1 MVTTNKVL
9 TVSYGTF
16 SCTLEGF
23 DDSFETMKAIAEYF
37 RDLAA
42 DDRYFGAEPP
52 TPDADMLAR
61 IAERETTR
69 RVDARMDRDRIV
81 LRATSP
87 GAAAV
92 AAAIQPEAAPADV
105 SFADQIARDTAV
117 GAAMAEA
124 APAASARDDTVTM
137 TQGTPQQA
145 SDANDLH
152 PAPYAQDD
160 FVTEAPQV
168 VATAPFVPD
177 PASVAAKLNRIRAVV
192 SRVRDVAPQSVA
204 DANPPASETVA
215 DPTIDLV
222 QAQFVDADADAIGV
236 VQAVVVAS
244 EPIEVLPAFGDHV
257 LIDDEHAD
265 VTVNGPAMPLD
276 PAVTPASLREIK
288 HETDEYAFAVMDDL
302 MAGILVYPD
311 AVTLGDTTMPVADPT
326 ADVIEGFLQVD
337 LDQPDFSPAEP
348 QVFATATDDTDAR
361 DLAADHKDVVA
372 GNGAMDVADALD
384 LYDSEFTEAD
394 DIGYDDAEPV
404 IDAPAIAGA
413 ATSGVADVETADA
426 ARAPIRNDVWDAEA
440 HEFAAGDFAADDFA
454 SAGADEDLAVET
466 ADDLSADAGI
476 ADMTARE
483 VVAVEIVTTETA
495 PVETVATE
503 IVAVETITTEI
514 VSFETTDPAA
524 EDVSQVDPVAAP
536 EDGLDLILARLQS
549 KAARR
554 ADGLAA
560 EPVAATSAPEVAA
573 VMPPAALTV
582 EAEPEAAVTAASAVS
597 PLRARVM
604 KMKRADFQAAIDRG
618 LIEET
623 PDDLAPDARAV
634 AVISAP
640 VSADLAVPPRSSALS
655 REAEADLARELAE
668 VEAELG
674 GSAGQGGLI
683 PFDALDDDALDDDA
697 FEDDLELDA
706 DWVADADTAQSLFAD
721 EDEDEGD
728 RDREIMGDARAD
740 DEEDDE
746 DILAGET
753 RSAVMAAVAAAAATA
768 AAEAAAAVIPAAPA
782 NGLRATRRDE
792 TAAADRATSEDLDD
806 DLDDDMQPRGMAGQ
820 RLAEAN
826 ADRDVM
832 RLMAKTISEMDEPE
846 NTHRRSAIAH
856 LRAAVAATKAEKKEG
871 GVLKAAT
878 EVAPYREDLASVVRP
893 RRPVA
898 EGSSNTPRPA
908 DPRPAPLRLVAEQR
922 VDLPAQSSGS
932 TGQSV
937 TVRPR
942 RIMVADAPA
951 RPATASGRDAADA
964 TLPRTASQMT
974 HAVPLIEA
982 PAGGFAEFADQVGA
996 QSLSDVLE
1004 AAASY
1009 LAFVEGQDAFSRP
1022 QLMTK
1027 VRQLNGVDYS
1037 REDGLR
1043 SFGMLLRAGKIE
1055 KLKGGRFTVSD
1066 RIGFRPDA
1074 RAAG

>member
-61 IAERETTR
+61 IAERETAR

-81 LRATSP
+81 LRATSL

-92 AAAIQPEAAPADV
+92 AAAIQPDVAPADV
-105 SFADQIARDTAV
+105 NFADPTTRDAAV
-117 GAAMAEA
+117 GGAMAETTH
-124 APAASARDDTVTM
+124 AASARVDTVTIA
-137 TQGTPQQA
+137 QGTPKKTPV
-145 SDANDLH
+145 ANDLY
-152 PAPYAQDD
+152 PASKAQNGI
-160 FVTEAPQV
+160 VTDVPQT
-168 VATAPFVPD
+168 VATAPVVPD

-192 SRVRDVAPQSVA
+192 SRVRYIAPQSVVI
-204 DANPPASETVA
+204 ANPPASETVA
-215 DPTIDLV
+215 EQTTDPVPDHV
-222 QAQFVDADADAIGV
+222 VDADADAFGIA
-236 VQAVVVAS
+236 QAVVVAS
-244 EPIEVLPAFGDHV
+244 EPVKVMSASDNNALT
-257 LIDDEHAD
+257 DDEHAD
-265 VTVNGPAMPLD
+265 VTVNGPTL
-276 PAVTPASLREIK
+276 AVAPGVATATAREIK
-288 HETDEYAFAVMDDL
+288 HETDEYAFAVMDDV

-311 AVTLGDTTMPVADPT
+311 AETPVDAMMLVADPT
-326 ADVIEGFLQVD
+326 ADVAEGFLQVD
-337 LDQPDFSPAEP
+337 LEQPDFSPVEP
-348 QVFATATDDTDAR
+348 QVFALATDDTDAR
-361 DLAADHKDVVA
+361 DLAADHKDVAA
-372 GNGAMDVADALD
+372 GDGAIDVADVLD
-384 LYDSEFTEAD
+384 LYDSEFIEDD

-413 ATSGVADVETADA
+413 ATSGMADDETAYTT
-426 ARAPIRNDVWDAEA
+426 RAPTRHEVWNADQA
-440 HEFAAGDFAADDFA
+440 HGFAADGFAADD
-454 SAGADEDLAVET
+454 ADDDLAVET
-466 ADDLSADAGI
+466 ADDDSADARI
-476 ADMTARE
+476 ADRMARE
-483 VVAVEIVTTETA
+483 AVT
-495 PVETVATE
+495 VEAVATE
-503 IVAVETITTEI
+503 IVATGIVAIETIT
-514 VSFETTDPAA
+514 SGPAA
-524 EDVSQVDPVAAP
+524 DDVSQVDPAAASD
-536 EDGLDLILARLQS
+536 DGLDLILARLQA

-554 ADGLAA
+554 ADGLVA
-560 EPVAATSAPEVAA
+560 EPVAAPAAPPEMAA
-573 VMPPAALTV
+573 VIPPAALTT
-582 EAEPEAAVTAASAVS
+582 ETEPKAAVTVASAVP

-604 KMKRADFQAAIDRG
+604 KMKRADFQAAIARG

-623 PDDLAPDARAV
+623 PDDQTPDTRTAAV
-634 AVISAP
+634 VSAP
-640 VSADLAVPPRSSALS
+640 VSARSAVPPRSSALS
-655 REAEADLARELAE
+655 RDAEADLARELAE

-697 FEDDLELDA
+697 LDDDALDDDLELDA
-706 DWVADADTAQSLFAD
+706 DWVADADTTQSLFAD
-721 EDEDEGD
+721 EDENEDED
-728 RDREIMGDARAD
+728 DREIMGGARDD

-746 DILAGET
+746 DILAGDT
-753 RSAVMAAVAAAAATA
+753 RSAVMAAVAAAAAA
-768 AAEAAAAVIPAAPA
+768 EAEAAAAVIPAAPA

-792 TAAADRATSEDLDD
+792 TAPADRATSEDQDD
-806 DLDDDMQPRGMAGQ
+806 DLDDDMLPRGMAGQ

-898 EGSSNTPRPA
+898 EGSSMTPRPA

-942 RIMVADAPA
+942 RITVADAEAPT
-951 RPATASGRDAADA
+951 RPAAASGRDAADA

-974 HAVPLIEA
+974 NAVPLIEA